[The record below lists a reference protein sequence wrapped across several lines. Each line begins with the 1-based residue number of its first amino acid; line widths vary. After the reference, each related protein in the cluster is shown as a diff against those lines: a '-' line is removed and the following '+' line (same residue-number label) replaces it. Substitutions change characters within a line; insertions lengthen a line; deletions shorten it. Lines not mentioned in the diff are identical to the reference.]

1 MLLTSKVV
9 SQLLLPPGGLI
20 LLAMLGVIFWKKRWG
35 RGTVIV
41 ALLMFWGLSTEPV
54 RDALTKP
61 LEFEYSALQL
71 NDKEFKRSAI
81 VLLGGGIYANAPEY
95 GGSDELKSYAMM
107 RTLYAAHIAKRTGL
121 NVYATGGK
129 PLAQG
134 DDAEGDVMRRWLIR
148 LGVPE
153 NKVFAES
160 YANNTWQNAIY
171 MKKLLAEKDIDHIIL
186 VTSAWHMPRSVWC
199 FESQGLHVIAAP
211 TDYITSQQAY
221 DLRSFVPRW
230 TVFSDSGQALH
241 EYLGLF
247 WYHLKYG

>member
-20 LLAMLGVIFWKKRWG
+20 LLATLGVVFWKQRWG
-35 RGTVIV
+35 R
-41 ALLMFWGLSTEPV
+41 ALVVVVLLAFWGLSTEPV
-54 RDALTKP
+54 RDALSKP
-61 LEFEYSALQL
+61 LEFKYSALQL
-71 NDKEFKRSAI
+71 NNTAFKHSAI

-95 GGSDELKSYAMM
+95 GGSDELGSYAMM
-107 RTLYAAHIAKRTGL
+107 RTLYAAYVAKQTGV

-153 NKVFAES
+153 NKVFAEA

-171 MKKLLAEKDIDHIIL
+171 MKKLLAEKGIDHIIL
-186 VTSAWHMPRSVWC
+186 VTSAWHIPRSVWC
-199 FESQGLHVIAAP
+199 FESQNLHVTAAP
-211 TDYITSQQAY
+211 TDYMTSQQGY
-221 DLRSFVPRW
+221 DLRSYVPRW

-241 EYLGLF
+241 EYLGLL

>member
-20 LLAMLGVIFWKKRWG
+20 LLAMLGVVFWKQRWG
-35 RGTVIV
+35 RGLVVVI
-41 ALLMFWGLSTEPV
+41 LLVFWGLSTEPV

-61 LEFEYSALQL
+61 LEFKYPALQL
-71 NDKEFKRSAI
+71 NNTVFKDSAI

-95 GGSDELKSYAMM
+95 GGSDELRRYAMM
-107 RTLYAAHIAKRTGL
+107 RTLYAAHMAKQTGL
-121 NVYATGGK
+121 NVYTTGGK

-148 LGVPE
+148 LGVAE
-153 NKVFAES
+153 DKVFAES
-160 YANNTWQNAIY
+160 HANNTWQNAIY
-171 MKKLLAEKDIDHIIL
+171 IKSILAKKGIKNIIL
-186 VTSAWHMPRSVWC
+186 VTSAWHMPRSAWC
-199 FESQGLHVIAAP
+199 FESQGFNVIAAP
-211 TDYITSQQAY
+211 TDYLTSQQDY
-221 DLRSFVPRW
+221 DMRSFIPRW